1 MNILVSYFD
10 KIKWIMGLIQL
21 ENMEFYA
28 YHGHYKEEQIVGSKF
43 LITLSMK
50 TDLKKAAKTD
60 NLKDTVNYHKAYQVV
75 KEEMN
80 KKSHLLENIASR
92 ILDSLYAA
100 FPEIDSATIKI
111 SKINLNSVSLL
122 KNVSSTCLF
131 IVSPSSIY

>member
-1 MNILVSYFD
+1 
-10 KIKWIMGLIQL
+10 MGLIQL

-75 KEEMN
+75 K
-80 KKSHLLENIASR
+80 A
-92 ILDSLYAA
+92 
-100 FPEIDSATIKI
+100 
-111 SKINLNSVSLL
+111 
-122 KNVSSTCLF
+122 KNHICWKT
-131 IVSPSSIY
+131 

>member
-1 MNILVSYFD
+1 
-10 KIKWIMGLIQL
+10 MGLIQL

-43 LITLSMK
+43 LITLSLK

-75 KEEMN
+75 KEEMS

-92 ILDSLYAA
+92 ILDALYDG
-100 FPEIDSATIKI
+100 FPEINSATIKI
-111 SKINLNSVSLL
+111 SKINSIFLNTFLTTINFFFIFIYFSL
-122 KNVSSTCLF
+122 
-131 IVSPSSIY
+131 